1 MLYGNFAAINI
12 FFSKQVKAES
22 EGMSNAIKGT
32 KDGNSPG
39 YLHNSMSSQYSSIQN
54 NSAVLNASIGEM
66 NRSGILFNSNAM
78 NPGVLPHVSSGSSIS
93 PVSTF
98 LPHRPGIK

>member
-1 MLYGNFAAINI
+1 MII
-12 FFSKQVKAES
+12 SMQQVKAES
-22 EGMSNAIKGT
+22 QGMSNAIKGS
-32 KDGNSPG
+32 KDSNSTS
-39 YLHNSMSSQYSSIQN
+39 YLHNSMSQQYGSIQN
-54 NSAVLNASIGEM
+54 NSAVLQASIGGM
-66 NRSGILFNSNAM
+66 NSSGILFNSNAM

>member
-1 MLYGNFAAINI
+1 MNSLVDQLFTI
-12 FFSKQVKAES
+12 QVKAES

-32 KDGNSPG
+32 KDGNSPA
-39 YLHNSMSSQYSSIQN
+39 YLHSSMSQQYSSIQN

-78 NPGVLPHVSSGSSIS
+78 NPGVLPHVSSGSSIA

-98 LPHRPGIK
+98 LAHRPGIK